1 MTIRHVVLFT
11 YKPETPEPVI
21 AEAIGLLNALPG
33 QIGEIRDWA
42 IIEDEGRRPG
52 SYRFVLIATFDD
64 LAAVDRYLDHP
75 AHVAAV
81 QFGAEHVAHFAE
93 HDHAV

>member
-21 AEAIGLLNALPG
+21 AQAIGLLNALPAE
-33 QIGEIRDWA
+33 ISEIRSWA
-42 IIEDEGRRPG
+42 ISEDEGKRPG

-64 LAAVDRYLDHP
+64 LAAVDRYIEHP

-81 QFGAEHVAHFAE
+81 AFGGPHILHFVE
-93 HDHAV
+93 HDHAI

>member
-11 YKPETPEPVI
+11 YKPETPESVI
-21 AEAIGLLNALPG
+21 AEAIGLLNALPKA
-33 QIGEIRDWA
+33 IPEILDWA
-42 IIEDEGRRPG
+42 IIEDEGKRPG
-52 SYRFVLIATFDD
+52 SYRFVLIASFDD

-81 QFGAEHVAHFAE
+81 AFGGPHIAHFAE